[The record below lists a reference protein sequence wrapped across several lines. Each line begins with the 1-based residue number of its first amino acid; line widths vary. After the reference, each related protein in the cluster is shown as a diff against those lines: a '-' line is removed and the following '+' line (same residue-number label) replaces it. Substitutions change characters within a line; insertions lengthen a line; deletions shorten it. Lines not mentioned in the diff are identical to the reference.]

1 MSKTSLKT
9 DSMIY
14 VFHKKIEKISLRLI
28 AIKKSYKQ
36 INNPNLR
43 IRLFK
48 EYEDLKINFFK
59 IKSFVKLID
68 NSSSGELTISKLLN
82 EKCSRCENEIFQNK
96 YLFSA

>member
-1 MSKTSLKT
+1 
-9 DSMIY
+9 MIY
-14 VFHKKIEKISLRLI
+14 VFHKKIEKISLRML

-43 IRLFK
+43 NRLFK
-48 EYEDLKINFFK
+48 EYESLKINFFK
-59 IKSFVKLID
+59 IKSFVQLID
-68 NSSSGELTISKLLN
+68 KSPSGQLTISKLLN

>member
-1 MSKTSLKT
+1 MSTTSLKT

-14 VFHKKIEKISLRLI
+14 VFHKKIEKINLRII

-36 INNPNLR
+36 INNPILR

-68 NSSSGELTISKLLN
+68 NSSTGELTISKLLN
-82 EKCSRCENEIFQNK
+82 EKCSRCEKEIFQNK